1 MPKERMQEMR
11 GISFSARPRQ
21 GLAKCHFSGIY
32 DGMVSEFSRTYPRL
46 LQPPGQSFF
55 LFGMRGVGKST
66 WSRQA
71 FPDAHRFDLL
81 DEGLFQDY
89 LRDPR
94 LFGRELLRIS
104 PSQPV
109 VVDEIQRLPALLNE
123 VHRFIESRRLGF
135 ILLGSSARKLK
146 QAGTNLL
153 AGRALRRVMY
163 PLLPQE
169 LGPDFDLAEVLRFGS
184 LPVIWGSSA
193 RAESLEAY
201 VQLYL
206 KEEIQAEALV
216 RNLPGFARFLPVAAL
231 FHGQVLSVAGL
242 ARDAGVAR
250 TTVSGYLE
258 ILADT
263 YLAWLLPAYEGKLR
277 VKERK
282 HPKLY
287 WSDPGVVRAVKK
299 EFHPPGEAER
309 GALLEGWV
317 GLLLKAFGEPASG
330 LGLRHDE
337 LFYWAPSEGGTEV
350 DFLIRRGKQFTAI
363 EVKAKENLSS
373 QDFKGLKAIAD
384 LKGIHRRL
392 VVFLGDRP
400 YRTEEGIEALPI
412 RSFLDELEGKT
423 L

>member
-1 MPKERMQEMR
+1 
-11 GISFSARPRQ
+11 
-21 GLAKCHFSGIY
+21 
-32 DGMVSEFSRTYPRL
+32 MVTGRAYARL
-46 LQPPGQSFF
+46 LKAPEQSFF

-71 FPDAHRFDLL
+71 FPEAQRFDLL

-89 LRDPR
+89 LRDAR
-94 LFGRELLRIS
+94 LFGRELLRI
-104 PSQPV
+104 PDGRTV

-123 VHRFIESRRLGF
+123 VHRFIESRSMRF
-135 ILLGSSARKLK
+135 VLLGSSARKLK

-169 LGPDFDLAEVLRFGS
+169 LGADFDLAEVLRFGS
-184 LPVIWGSSA
+184 LPIIWQSSDK
-193 RAESLEAY
+193 AESLDAY

-206 KEEIQAEALV
+206 KQEIQAEALV

-263 YLAWLLPAYEGKLR
+263 YLAWLLPAYDGKLR

-287 WSDPGVVRAVKK
+287 WVDPGVMRAVKR
-299 EFHPPGEAER
+299 ELHPPGEADR

-317 GLLLKAFGEPASG
+317 GALLNAYGEPDCG
-330 LGLRHDE
+330 LGLRYDG
-337 LFYWAPSEGGTEV
+337 LFYWAPTEGGTEV
-350 DFLIRRGKQFTAI
+350 DFLIQRGKEFTAV
-363 EVKAKENLSS
+363 EVKAKKTLSS
-373 QDFKGLKAIAD
+373 HDFKGLKAIAE
-384 LKGIHRRL
+384 LKGLRRRL
-392 VVFLGDRP
+392 VVFLGERP
-400 YRTEEGIEALPI
+400 FRTEDGIEALPI
-412 RSFLDELEGKT
+412 RSFLAELEGKA